1 MGVKEGIM
9 EIKVGNI
16 KLTAKDGCGHPY
28 GRTIITIDVSQDPDN
43 HVFDVDS
50 EELAAA
56 IEALE
61 RACWRP

>member
-1 MGVKEGIM
+1 M

-16 KLTAKDGCGHPY
+16 KLTAKDGRGYPNR
-28 GRTIITIDVSQDPDN
+28 RTIITIDVSQDLDN
-43 HVFDVDS
+43 HIFDAVS
-50 EELAAA
+50 EELKAA